1 MHFTPAPANMLFLAL
16 SVLLCLLVRGGTG
29 QFQEVQPSFCPS
41 SQLVGA
47 QCDDTTTDNTPVPES
62 LESQVNVLRC
72 QSGCLMN
79 VSVIYSMV

>member
-1 MHFTPAPANMLFLAL
+1 MLFLAL
-16 SVLLCLLVRGGTG
+16 SVLVGLLVRGGTG
-29 QFQEVQPSFCPS
+29 QFQEVLPSFCSS

-47 QCDDTTTDNTPVPES
+47 QCDDTTTDNTPAPGT

-79 VSVIYSMV
+79 VSVICSIV